1 MGEQQIMDLVFKQGI
16 FAVLFVWILFTTQ
29 KKNEARETK
38 YQEVIEKNQQVIAE
52 QAQAF
57 TSMSKD
63 VSEIKEIVVKG
74 SMEGEK

>member
-1 MGEQQIMDLVFKQGI
+1 MGEQVVFEAVMKQGV
-16 FAVLFVWILFTTQ
+16 FAILFLYLFFTTQ
-29 KKNEARETK
+29 KKNEAREQK

-74 SMEGEK
+74 SMEGDK